1 MLISLSSHT
10 ETNPARFSNYF
21 STPTIVK
28 PFSYVCLIQA
38 GIIRDKST
46 KVATI
51 PPEFTIYIRNNAY
64 NIFTIVINQGGADN
78 ITVTIPQLV
87 ALLNNARPAPAQQQ
101 NDIGFKF
108 IVSEDE
114 GFAFELLFFN
124 QSVNVDPAKHVY
136 GANGDTYAS
145 QYWLLAE
152 GYPDTVPTSQNGAN
166 RQAIPSVNSTWC
178 LGMGWDE
185 AYYTPPLNQVNKNTA
200 THWISANPSLINGN
214 YAPISSFR
222 IANNNISGTVA
233 CGNAVS
239 NNASPPLY
247 TEGSYFNSPNQGFQ
261 NRRISMEFSPGTGG
275 FSLRV
280 FNVSTGQLELI
291 SSTNAVNP
299 GDIMIIQPLLNGD
312 TDPASQNN
320 LGYYG
325 ISLLSNS
332 TMVMNYVGIMG
343 AIANRPAGGN
353 YLLGTNQTNPTT
365 QTNSNNMSYV
375 YDDQDLI
382 RLESDSTV
390 GGATDDYLNLFNGNN
405 STKWVGN
412 TMIGCGVGCGQRG
425 GLANNFIGTN
435 SGWIYDQTL
444 ARPTTFPFLNAGEG
458 PAGAAGGDV
467 QVVNAQMKNSAGCWG
482 FNKWSDGTARTSLQV
497 EIPNVYRIQTDL
509 FRFNCPTLI
518 QVHTL
523 FGDCSAMFDATDT
536 NTSHRVLFGHN
547 QANGITVAL
556 ANAETWDIKIAVTD
570 KTGNLPIEYL
580 ELTLEDANAGGT
592 RINIKE
598 STNTGTSYN
607 YTWWIQ
613 YNGERTGAIYPV
625 KVTCIEVAN
634 DGTSFTVSEYNSA
647 ITNIPN
653 GRQQIRSINYMG
665 GANPLDGFYIGGG
678 GGQQYRYQNMSPN
691 TMFSHFRIYQKS
703 ENSTLPTEPWS
714 VLVNSLIPNYSQAF
728 AQAGAEGVV
737 PSTPT
742 LPFFYTSRVTQLF
755 PLPAQQANI
764 ENYMNIPYPN
774 PSNTSTWFFTK
785 GSADDDVGIGYHR
798 LDWYDYSNIIMF
810 NNIHSPLNSITTN
823 LSADAYAGTGQGI
836 VNPIMFDTVV
846 DIESPEQN
854 DDGNYLQNPGFDGDE
869 GVNHPLSKITM
880 DLDVL
885 NIPSEK
891 LKIQLTNLPH
901 NSING
906 VTNSLDKTIYE
917 IPLIENVSQDNEQE
931 IVEITAPT
939 KCWIPL
945 NNAGEIPLNQ
955 IDVRIATVEN
965 IEATELRKDTNI
977 MIEIQDDIRLLN

>member
-38 GIIRDKST
+38 GLIRDKNT

-51 PPEFTIYIRNNAY
+51 PPDFIIHIRNNAY
-64 NIFTIVINQGGADN
+64 NVFTITINQGGGND
-78 ITVTIPQLV
+78 IIVTIPQLV
-87 ALLNNARPAPAQQQ
+87 ALLNNAIPAPAQQQ
-101 NDIGFKF
+101 NDMGFRF
-108 IVSEDE
+108 IVSEDD
-114 GFAFELLFFN
+114 GFAFELVFFN
-124 QSVNVDPAKHVY
+124 QTVNPDPAKHIY
-136 GANGDTYAS
+136 GADGDKYSS

-152 GYPDTVPTSQNGAN
+152 GFPDTVPTSQNGVN
-166 RQAIPSVNSTWC
+166 RQAIPSVSTTWC

-185 AYYTPPLNQVNKNTA
+185 SYYSPPLNQVNRNTA
-200 THWISANPSLINGN
+200 LSWITANPALTQTGSGL
-214 YAPISSFR
+214 STFR

-233 CGNAVS
+233 CGHAVS
-239 NNASPPLY
+239 NDASPPLY
-247 TEGSYFNSPNQGFQ
+247 TQGAYVNSPNQGFQ
-261 NRRISMEFSPGTGG
+261 NRKVSFEFSPSTAG
-275 FSLRV
+275 FDLRV
-280 FNVSTGQLELI
+280 FNNSTGQLEVI
-291 SSTNAVNP
+291 SSGTIVNP
-299 GDIMIIQPLLNGD
+299 GDMIFIQPALNAD

-320 LGYYG
+320 LGYYFLML
-325 ISLLSNS
+325 ISTSN
-332 TMVMNYVGIMG
+332 MVMNYVGIMG
-343 AIANRPAGGN
+343 ALANRPAGGN
-353 YLLGTNQTNPTT
+353 YLLGTNQTNPTS

-375 YDDQDLI
+375 YGDRDLI
-382 RLESDSTV
+382 LLDVDETIDQARR
-390 GGATDDYLNLFNGNN
+390 DYLYLFNGNN
-405 STKWVGN
+405 ATKWAGN
-412 TMIGCGVGCGQRG
+412 TIIGCAVGSGNRG
-425 GLANNFIGTN
+425 PIDDNFIGTN

-444 ARPTTFPFLNAGEG
+444 GRPATFPFLNAGEG

-482 FNKWSDGTARTSLQV
+482 FNKWSDGVQRTSLQV

-556 ANAETWDIKIAVTD
+556 GQAEAWDIKIAVTD
-570 KTGNLPIEYL
+570 KTGNLPVQYL
-580 ELTLEDANAGGT
+580 ELELEDDGAN
-592 RINIKE
+592 RINIRE

-613 YNGERTGAIYPV
+613 YNGERTGAIFPV
-625 KVTCIEVAN
+625 KVTCIEVVNTGAAL
-634 DGTSFTVSEYNSA
+634 TSTTYNSP

-653 GRQQIRSINYMG
+653 GRTQIRSINYMG
-665 GANPLDGFYIGGG
+665 GANPLDPFYIGGG

-691 TMFSHFRIYQKS
+691 TMFSHFRMYQKS
-703 ENSTLPTEPWS
+703 DNSTLNNEPWS

-728 AQAGAEGVV
+728 TEAGAEGVV
-737 PSTPT
+737 PNNPT
-742 LPFFYTSRVTQLF
+742 LQYFYTSRTTQLF
-755 PLPAQQANI
+755 PLPAQVPNI
-764 ENYMNIPYPN
+764 ENYMTIPYPN

-785 GSADDDVGIGYHR
+785 GSADDDVGIGHHR
-798 LDWYDYSNIIMF
+798 LDWYDYTNVSMR
-810 NNIHSPLNSITTN
+810 NNIHSPLNSTTNN
-823 LSADAYAGTGQGI
+823 LSADVYAGTGQGI
-836 VNPIMFDTVV
+836 VDPVIFDTVV
-846 DIESPEQN
+846 DVESPEQN

-869 GVNHPLSKITM
+869 GVNHPLSKVTM
-880 DLDVL
+880 DLNVL
-885 NIPSEK
+885 DIPSEK

-917 IPLIENVSQDNEQE
+917 VPLIENVAQDNEQE

-955 IDVRIATVEN
+955 IDVRIATVDN
-965 IEATELRKDTNI
+965 IEATGLRKDTNI
-977 MIEIQDDIRLLN
+977 MVEIQDDIRLLN